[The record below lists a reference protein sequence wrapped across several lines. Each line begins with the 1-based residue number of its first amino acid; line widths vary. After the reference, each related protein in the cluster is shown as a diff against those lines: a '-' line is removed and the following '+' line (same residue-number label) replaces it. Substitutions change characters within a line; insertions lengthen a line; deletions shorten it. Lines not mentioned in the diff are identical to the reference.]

1 MLWNNGLTGRNEI
14 KVFLLV
20 SVMISAMILP
30 SIPIHPKLPQ
40 IRVEEL
46 LLFSIFGLNFILF
59 VLRGFRLGEQE
70 KEKLAGQKKVL
81 KIIYWIF
88 ALMTVSYFVSNFYG
102 VYILGAGAYGM
113 RDVMELVTYFKYFL
127 ILTLI
132 ISIDMGQAE
141 FAYMKNAFL
150 AGLTFLIL
158 FGWGQHLN
166 ILNMNTWLSPYFNQN
181 HWEHLIVGN
190 PARVLGTFDN
200 PNFFA
205 VFTVMA
211 LGYLTVWYFFKD
223 HRGKFPVLLFILI
236 GLVVKLEYL
245 TISRTNLFG
254 IALLF
259 TISCIWAFFY
269 YNRNKKVIIKIAA
282 LFLLTVFLTVT
293 ASSDFINRV
302 QEGTDF
308 TTSTSFLGH
317 LAQWE
322 TAVGTMWESPIL
334 GWGTQKDAMTT
345 IVDNEYALY
354 GRRYGLVGL
363 SIYLAFFFVPLSI
376 AIKRIRSRVKLYGKA
391 IPFDLPILFNATYI
405 ALLPSILFYVFWAGI
420 FYNLQLMTLFSIVIG
435 LVYNA
440 AKEPAMM
447 WKSSMN
453 TDPDIKVV
461 GK

>member
-1 MLWNNGLTGRNEI
+1 MIWNNGLTGRNEI
-14 KVFLLV
+14 RVLLLV
-20 SVMISAMILP
+20 SVMLSAMILP

-59 VLRGFRLGEQE
+59 ALRGFRFGEHE
-70 KEKLAGQKKVL
+70 KAQLAGQKKVL
-81 KIIYWIF
+81 KIIFWLF
-88 ALMTVSYFVSNFYG
+88 GLMTTSYFISNFYG
-102 VYILGAGAYGM
+102 VYILGAGSYGM

-127 ILTLI
+127 ILTLV

-166 ILNMNTWLSPYFNQN
+166 ILNMNYWLSPYFNQV

-190 PARVLGTFDN
+190 PARILGTFDN
-200 PNFFA
+200 PNYFA
-205 VFTVMA
+205 VFTVMTLA
-211 LGYLTVWYFFKD
+211 FLTAWYFFKD
-223 HRGKFPVLLFILI
+223 HKGKFPVLLFILI
-236 GLVVKLEYL
+236 GLVIKLEYL

-259 TISCIWAFFY
+259 TISCIWAFLY
-269 YNRNKKVIIKIAA
+269 HNRNKKVIIKIVA
-282 LFLLTVFLTVT
+282 LFALTIFLTLT

-308 TTSTSFLGH
+308 STSTSVLGH

-322 TAVGTMWESPIL
+322 TAIGTIWESPIL
-334 GWGTQKDAMTT
+334 GWGTQKEAMTT
-345 IVDNEYALY
+345 RVDNEYALFA
-354 GRRYGLVGL
+354 RRYGLIGM
-363 SIYLAFFFVPLSI
+363 SIYLAFFFVPLSL
-376 AIKRIRSRVKLYGKA
+376 AIRRVRATVRIYGKA
-391 IPFDLPILFNATYI
+391 IPFDLPVLLNATYI
-405 ALLPSILFYVFWAGI
+405 LLLPSILFYLFWAGI
-420 FYNLQLMTLFSIVIG
+420 FYNLQLMTLFSIIIG
-435 LVYNA
+435 LVYNT
-440 AKEPAMM
+440 AKQPAMLRE
-447 WKSSMN
+447 
-453 TDPDIKVV
+453 PDIKAV